1 MRSLIPV
8 IDIAFNILDLLIIA
22 RVLLSWVRPD
32 PYNPIVRFIYET
44 TEPILAPFRRIM
56 PRGTIPID
64 FSPLLALLVL
74 DLARR
79 LLIQILLG
87 F

>member
-1 MRSLIPV
+1 MIPV